1 MFKIGDFA
9 RLNHVSVKTL
19 RYYDEIGL
27 LKPVRTDSLTGYRY
41 YSAKQLPRLHRIMA
55 LKDMEFPL
63 SDIAALVDGRLSA
76 EEAEAMVRRKADEIA
91 RDLRTKQAAL
101 GRIEAWLAASESKE
115 RSIKMN
121 HAQDSFKQVVLKEVN
136 AVEVAGIRTTLQDYA
151 EQQPLWEELV
161 SYLNEQHIHI
171 QSPIAI
177 YYGADANQED
187 GVEMEVAVPVNEGLA
202 EAGLVRRHLLE
213 PVREMACLIHEGSSE
228 RLTETYAALQQW
240 MELNGYGI
248 AGPVREVHIEGYL
261 TNSNPDTHITEIQI
275 PVTKEAVYS

>member
-202 EAGLVRRHLLE
+202 EAGLVRRHHLE

-275 PVTKEAVYS
+275 PVTKEAVCS